1 MMTDA
6 ENPLLAESPLPYGL
20 PPFDRI
26 RDEHYE
32 PAFAEGMAEHL
43 REVAAVTAHP
53 EPATFENTVVAL
65 ERSGR
70 ALGRVSRVF
79 FNLASA
85 HTNPALQAVERTV
98 APRLSAHWD
107 EIHLNAALFDRIESL
122 LRQRDTLS
130 LDAESSYLL
139 DRYEKDFVRAG
150 ARLSDADK
158 TGLKAINAEVATL
171 QTTFNQHLLKEKN
184 ADSVLVTDRARL
196 AGLPEA
202 EIAAAEEAARA
213 EGHTEGFALRLLNTS
228 GQPALASL
236 QDRALRQ
243 QLLETSLARNSHG
256 GEFDT
261 RAIIARIARLRAER
275 AALLGYANHAAYQL
289 EDQTAG
295 SVEAVNTLLADLAA
309 PAVANARREAADM
322 QALVDEENGGFQVA
336 AWDWD
341 HYAEKVRRAR
351 YDLDEAQLKPYFELE
366 NVLRDGVFHAAT
378 RLFGITFRERRD
390 LPVYHPD
397 VRVFEVFEEDGSPLA
412 LFLADFYARPS
423 KRGGAWMNAYVS
435 QSTLLDERPVIGNH
449 QNLTKPP
456 AGEPTLLT
464 TDEVRTAFHEFGHA
478 LHGLFSRVKYPRF
491 SGTHVPRDFV
501 EFPSQVNEMWAHWPE
516 VIRHY
521 ARHHE
526 TGEPIPD
533 GLLEKMQAAGKF
545 NQGYKTTEYLAAS
558 LLDQAW
564 HQLAPGQVPA
574 GDVLAFEAAALAR
587 AGVDFALVP
596 PRYRSPYFSHIFGG
610 GYSAGYYSYI
620 WSEVLDADGA
630 EWIAAHGGLTR
641 ENGDRLRRTV
651 LSRGGSA
658 DAMGLYRDFAGA
670 APGVGP
676 LLRRRGLEAVD
687 A

>member
-1 MMTDA
+1 MTTD
-6 ENPLLAESPLPYGL
+6 NPFLTASTLPYGL

-32 PAFAEGMAEHL
+32 PAFAAGMEEH
-43 REVAAVTAHP
+43 RQEVAAIAG
-53 EPATFENTVVAL
+53 EPADATFENTVVAL
-65 ERSGR
+65 ERAGR
-70 ALGRVSRVF
+70 TLRRVSRVF
-79 FNLASA
+79 FNLTGA
-85 HTNPALQAVERTV
+85 HTNPALQAVERDI

-107 EIHLNAALFDRIESL
+107 EIHLDPALLARLEALF
-122 LRQRDTLS
+122 RQRDALT
-130 LDAESSYLL
+130 LDAESRYLL

-158 TGLKAINAEVATL
+158 ARLKTTNAELAAL
-171 QTTFNQHLLKEKN
+171 QTAFNQHLLSEKN
-184 ADSVLVTDRARL
+184 ADGLVVTDRARL
-196 AGLPEA
+196 AGLSEA
-202 EIAAAEEAARA
+202 EIAAAAEAAR
-213 EGHTEGFALRLLNTS
+213 EQGHDGAFVLRLLNTS

-243 QLLETSLARNSHG
+243 QLLEASLARNSHG

-261 RAIIARIARLRAER
+261 QGTLARIARLRAER
-275 AALLGYANHAAYQL
+275 AALLGYASHAAYQL

-295 SVEAVNTLLADLAA
+295 SVEAVNTLLSDLAA
-309 PAVANARREAADM
+309 PAVANARREAADI
-322 QALVDEENGGFQVA
+322 QALVDAEHGGFQVA

-341 HYAEKVRRAR
+341 FYSEKVRKAR
-351 YDLDEAQLKPYFELE
+351 YDLDEARIKPYFELE
-366 NVLRDGVFHAAT
+366 HVLVDGVFYAAT
-378 RLFGITFRERRD
+378 RLFGITFQERSG

-397 VRVFEVFEEDGSPLA
+397 VRVFEIFDADGAPLA

-435 QSTLLDERPVIGNH
+435 QSTLLGEMPVIGNH

-478 LHGLFSRVKYPRF
+478 LHGLFSQVRYPRF
-491 SGTHVPRDFV
+491 SGTNVPRDFV

-516 VIRHY
+516 VIRNY
-521 ARHHE
+521 AKHWQ

-533 GLLEKMQAAGKF
+533 ALLEKMEAAGKF
-545 NQGYKTTEYLAAS
+545 NQGYRTTEYLAAS

-564 HQLAPGQVPA
+564 HQLAPGQVPD
-574 GDVLAFEAAALAR
+574 GDVLAFEAAALAT
-587 AGVDFALVP
+587 AGVDFAPVP

-630 EWIAAHGGLTR
+630 EWIASHGGLTR

-658 DAMGLYRDFAGA
+658 DASGLYRDFAGA
-670 APGVGP
+670 APTVGP
-676 LLRRRGLEAVD
+676 LLRRRGLE
-687 A
+687 